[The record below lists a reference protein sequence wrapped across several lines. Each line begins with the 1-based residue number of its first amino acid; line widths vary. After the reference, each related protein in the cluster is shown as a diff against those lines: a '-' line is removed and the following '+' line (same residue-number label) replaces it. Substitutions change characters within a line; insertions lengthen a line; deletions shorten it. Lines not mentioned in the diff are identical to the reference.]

1 MFGFIKP
8 FWKDLVPE
16 FYNYFEEYYFNE
28 NYSGWQSYIK
38 DRIPSTNNALE
49 HFNRIIK
56 MDVTNY
62 HKLPFGEFLEKTF
75 EFVNEDSK
83 NQEKLV
89 FPETT
94 DLPDIFCYI
103 ANS

>member
-1 MFGFIKP
+1 MQISRISWKSVVKNQIYLLRFCSSKRLYEKMFGFIKP

-56 MDVTNY
+56 M
-62 HKLPFGEFLEKTF
+62 E
-75 EFVNEDSK
+75 
-83 NQEKLV
+83 
-89 FPETT
+89 
-94 DLPDIFCYI
+94 
-103 ANS
+103 